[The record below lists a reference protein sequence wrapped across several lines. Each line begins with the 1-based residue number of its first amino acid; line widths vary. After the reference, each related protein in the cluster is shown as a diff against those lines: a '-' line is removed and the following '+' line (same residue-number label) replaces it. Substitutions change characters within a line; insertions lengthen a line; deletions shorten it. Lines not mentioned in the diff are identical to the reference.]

1 MLLVFKGFL
10 PGQTD
15 DSNTAWILAFWE
27 NPSAYQQFMKEEHDE
42 IFKQSGQGKTYDAI
56 SVDFFEK
63 DPQPQLLAA
72 LVEKA
77 DALKAEVVDTTL
89 RISKGSSSEEPILTA
104 IASSISGH
112 PVSSLSD
119 RIQVE
124 EAWRV
129 VRKDSST
136 S

>member
-1 MLLVFKGFL
+1 M
-10 PGQTD
+10 
-15 DSNTAWILAFWE
+15 LAFWVK
-27 NPSAYQQFMKEEHDE
+27 PSIYHQFMKKEHDK
-42 IFKQSGQGKTYDAI
+42 IFIESGQGKTYDAI
-56 SVDFFEK
+56 SVDFFDMEQ
-63 DPQPQLLAA
+63 QPQQLAS

-77 DALKAEVVDTTL
+77 DALKAEVLDTTL

-129 VRKDSST
+129 FRKDSST

>member
-1 MLLVFKGFL
+1 
-10 PGQTD
+10 
-15 DSNTAWILAFWE
+15 
-27 NPSAYQQFMKEEHDE
+27 MKKEHDK
-42 IFKQSGQGKTYDAI
+42 IFIESGQGKTYDAI
-56 SVDFFEK
+56 SVDFFDMEQ
-63 DPQPQLLAA
+63 QPQQLAS

-77 DALKAEVVDTTL
+77 DALKAEVLDTTL

-129 VRKDSST
+129 FRKDSST